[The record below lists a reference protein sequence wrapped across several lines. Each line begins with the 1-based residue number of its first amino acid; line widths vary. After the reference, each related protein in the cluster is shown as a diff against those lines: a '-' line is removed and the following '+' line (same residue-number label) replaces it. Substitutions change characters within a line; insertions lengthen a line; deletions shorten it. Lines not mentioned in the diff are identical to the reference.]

1 MAGLTTNEREHIAN
15 VLAPYLAN
23 EKVRSM
29 SSFVQHGSVST
40 LEHCQSVAVLA
51 WYLNK
56 RLHLH
61 ANEDVLLV
69 GALLHDFYLY
79 DWHGAGW
86 RHSYRHAE
94 AARANAV
101 AHFRVNER
109 TQHVIRCHMWPLG
122 ITHVPHTR
130 EAILVS
136 IADKIVSLHE
146 TLLKRRT
153 KTS

>member
-1 MAGLTTNEREHIAN
+1 MPGLTTTERERIAG
-15 VLAPYLAN
+15 VLAPYLADD
-23 EKVRSM
+23 KVRSM
-29 SSFVQHGSVST
+29 AHFVQHGSVST
-40 LEHCQSVAVLA
+40 LEHCQSVAALA
-51 WYLNK
+51 WYLNE

-61 ANEDVLLV
+61 ADEEVLLV

-79 DWHGAGW
+79 DWHGSGW

-94 AARANAV
+94 AARRNAV
-101 AHFRVNER
+101 SHFGVGRR

-146 TLLKRRT
+146 TLLKRQD
-153 KTS
+153 KSA